1 MLGARFL
8 TLAIFL
14 AHACPAHGLTRS
26 LPPRHSSRRALL
38 QNLAPALSLVGL
50 AGVRPASAF
59 ENRLPVDEME
69 LKYKTPRTKGPKP
82 TDLGPRA
89 GGGLKPCID
98 GKPHCFST
106 SAVTFDDS
114 DLYEADSGPPEEW
127 LVSPFTY
134 QKPLAE
140 AVADLRA
147 AIAAYP
153 PGQSGIDGGGYQTVS
168 DQVSEAGAYTY
179 VQFESRRKGYVD
191 DMEFSLAKGVL
202 NVRTS
207 SRLGYTDAGVNA
219 KRFNWFALR
228 LGSTP
233 GWTAAPIRAKGHA
246 EYFSANGLSEQEA
259 LNPKAKL

>member
-38 QNLAPALSLVGL
+38 QNLAPALGLVGL

-98 GKPHCFST
+98 GKP
-106 SAVTFDDS
+106 
-114 DLYEADSGPPEEW
+114 
-127 LVSPFTY
+127 
-134 QKPLAE
+134 
-140 AVADLRA
+140 
-147 AIAAYP
+147 
-153 PGQSGIDGGGYQTVS
+153 
-168 DQVSEAGAYTY
+168 
-179 VQFESRRKGYVD
+179 
-191 DMEFSLAKGVL
+191 
-202 NVRTS
+202 
-207 SRLGYTDAGVNA
+207 
-219 KRFNWFALR
+219 
-228 LGSTP
+228 
-233 GWTAAPIRAKGHA
+233 
-246 EYFSANGLSEQEA
+246 
-259 LNPKAKL
+259 